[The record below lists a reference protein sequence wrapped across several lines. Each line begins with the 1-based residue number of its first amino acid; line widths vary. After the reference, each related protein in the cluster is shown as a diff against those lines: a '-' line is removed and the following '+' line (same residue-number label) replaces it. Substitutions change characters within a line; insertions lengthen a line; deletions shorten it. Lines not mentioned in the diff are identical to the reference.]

1 VRENGFWG
9 KVCLALVN
17 RTDYRWFSPRLM
29 CEGVIRWYQ
38 DFFRQTPLA
47 QETNLSPGGSRRC
60 LGVCAV
66 KILLVVLFWCRS
78 RQGLWGVGEWAGGRE

>member
-1 VRENGFWG
+1 VCENGFWG

-17 RTDYRWFSPRLM
+17 RTGHRWFSLRLM

-38 DFFRQTPLA
+38 DFFRQIPLSL
-47 QETNLSPGGSRRC
+47 ETNLSRGGDGRRC

-66 KILLVVLFWCRS
+66 KISLVVLFWCRS
-78 RQGLWGVGEWAGGRE
+78 